1 MMGSMS
7 IGEVARWAGVRP
19 STLRYYEGVGLLPS
33 PERAN
38 GRRRYDGEV
47 LREVLDRLAVVRVA
61 QQAGFTISE
70 IRTLLDGFS
79 EDTPPSERWRVLA
92 REKLMEVDA
101 LIGRALGMKDLL
113 ERGLRCECLRLEE
126 CSLVGDERT
135 NVGLGGARILVAC
148 CCQGPPKFG
157 DGHHHVALPNDNRR
171 HH

>member
-33 PERAN
+33 PERTN

-79 EDTPPSERWRVLA
+79 EDTPPSDRWRVLA
-92 REKLMEVDA
+92 REKLTEVDT
-101 LIGRALGMKDLL
+101 LIERALGMKDLL

-126 CSLVGDERT
+126 CSLVGDERP
-135 NVGLGGARILVAC
+135 NVGLDERE
-148 CCQGPPKFG
+148 
-157 DGHHHVALPNDNRR
+157 
-171 HH
+171 